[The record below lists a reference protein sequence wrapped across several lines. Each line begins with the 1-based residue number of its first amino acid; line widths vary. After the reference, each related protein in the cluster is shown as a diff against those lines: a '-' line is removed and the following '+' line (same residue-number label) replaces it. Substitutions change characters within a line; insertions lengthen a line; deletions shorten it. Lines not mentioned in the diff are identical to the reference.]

1 MNEIT
6 GYLCRRLARNVRET
20 LAGYDV
26 INRRT
31 DGRTEGGPD
40 MKTRTKMATAAGW
53 ALYLLGVVVLE
64 GLLLALSGGEIA
76 QLTLVASTLLFAAL
90 LRPLRGRLSG
100 SIDRRLRERL
110 ALRAAGG
117 SQGSPRR

>member
-1 MNEIT
+1 ME
-6 GYLCRRLARNVRET
+6 A
-20 LAGYDV
+20 
-26 INRRT
+26 
-31 DGRTEGGPD
+31 
-40 MKTRTKMATAAGW
+40 RTKMATAAGW

-64 GLLLALSGGEIA
+64 GLLLALTGGEIA

-90 LRPLRGRLSG
+90 LRPLRGRLSR

-117 SQGSPRR
+117 SQGPPRR

>member
-1 MNEIT
+1 ME
-6 GYLCRRLARNVRET
+6 A
-20 LAGYDV
+20 
-26 INRRT
+26 
-31 DGRTEGGPD
+31 
-40 MKTRTKMATAAGW
+40 RTKMATAVGW

-64 GLLLALSGGEIA
+64 GLLLAWTGGEIA

-90 LRPLRGRLSG
+90 LRPLRGGLSS

-110 ALRAAGG
+110 ALRAARG

>member
-1 MNEIT
+1 
-6 GYLCRRLARNVRET
+6 
-20 LAGYDV
+20 
-26 INRRT
+26 
-31 DGRTEGGPD
+31 
-40 MKTRTKMATAAGW
+40 MKTRTKMAAAVAGW
-53 ALYLLGVVVLE
+53 TLYVLCVVVLE
-64 GLLLALSGGEIA
+64 GLLLAWTGGEIA